1 MEDRVISIETQI
13 ALMQKDIT
21 ELRSKTLELPP
32 WLRKSAIGVL
42 GLMLMQI
49 GSTIWWAAELTTKQN
64 ALIQEVGENSQF
76 REDFAEMHTE
86 IMVTLKEIQTNNS
99 YRFQMLKD
107 VKDKLRYVDLTQQT
121 KQIQ

>member
-64 ALIQEVGENSQF
+64 ALIQEVSENSQF
-76 REDFAEMHTE
+76 IEDFAEMHTE

-107 VKDKLRYVDLTQQT
+107 VKDKLRYVDLKQQT

>member
-64 ALIQEVGENSQF
+64 ALIQEVSENSQF

-107 VKDKLRYVDLTQQT
+107 VKDKLRYVDLKQQT